1 MPSYS
6 SDLLLEAAD
15 SFPSIIR
22 DLHWY
27 LYSYSSCMTP
37 MGRAIVYF
45 EMLFINN
52 LIASTLSKLNL
63 LARESNLHVRSI
75 SILCKQKYTYLK
87 L

>member
-1 MPSYS
+1 MPSY

-15 SFPSIIR
+15 SFSSIIR

-27 LYSYSSCMTP
+27 LYSYSSFMTSL
-37 MGRAIVYF
+37 GRAIIYF
-45 EMLFINN
+45 KMLFINN

-63 LARESNLHVRSI
+63 LTRESNLHFRSI